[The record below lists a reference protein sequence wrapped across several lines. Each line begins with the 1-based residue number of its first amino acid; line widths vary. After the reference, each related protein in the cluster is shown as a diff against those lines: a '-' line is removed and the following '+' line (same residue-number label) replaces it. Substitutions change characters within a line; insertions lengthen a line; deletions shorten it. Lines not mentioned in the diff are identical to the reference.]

1 VPTAAR
7 NDPCPCGS
15 GRKYKKCCGFDR
27 ASEQALEDH
36 VAAVEEIARLPFGS
50 LRLVPLCDDYDAW
63 VCAVL
68 AGEIDGHVD
77 EAIATLGSGE
87 SRRIVE
93 ACLALYPD
101 EWSKLAARCQS
112 EHDALT
118 ALLGGAVIAGIRD
131 HRSTEPFDLE
141 LVEESDDLA
150 GDPFEALAICLDGG
164 QLWEPA
170 EGREAERAIGAIP
183 DWVDDEAYEL
193 RWEEVLGDTAARRTT
208 DWHRRRLARLVWRVR
223 KQLPY
228 EGFPRASTAIL
239 SGCDQFVAAK
249 AFRLRLAATLLGDMV
264 GRDLTQRLRA
274 ALFAA

>member
-1 VPTAAR
+1 MARAAR

-15 GRKYKKCCGFDR
+15 GRKFKRCCGFDR

-36 VAAVEEIARLPFGS
+36 VATVEEVARLPFGS

-68 AGEIDGHVD
+68 AGEIDAD
-77 EAIATLGSGE
+77 AEEAIATLGSDE

-93 ACLALYPD
+93 ACVALYPD
-101 EWSKLAARCQS
+101 EWSTLAARCRS
-112 EHDALT
+112 EHDALG

-131 HRSTEPFDLE
+131 HCLTEPLDLE

-170 EGREAERAIGAIP
+170 DGRAAERAIAAIP

-193 RWEEVLGDTAARRTT
+193 RWEETLGELAARCTT
-208 DWHRRRLARLVWRVR
+208 DWHRRRLARLVRRVR

-228 EGFPRASTAIL
+228 EGFPRASAAIMA
-239 SGCDQFVAAK
+239 GCEQFEAAE
-249 AFRLRLAATLLGDMV
+249 AFRLRLSASLLGDLV
-264 GRDLTQRLRA
+264 GRDLTRRLRA
-274 ALFAA
+274 ELFAA